1 MIYSLQGGLDKVRGF
16 TLNELRSEWEACERE
31 TCSNDIDSNPG
42 SNYPIP
48 FVRVGSS
55 RLMSPL
61 VYVDFLSL
69 ASKTNLVDMGSL
81 PCPEQDENRC
91 GSSID

>member
-1 MIYSLQGGLDKVRGF
+1 MTHSLQGGLDKVRGF
-16 TLNELRSEWEACERE
+16 PLNELRSGWEACGRE
-31 TCSNDIDSNPG
+31 TCSNDIDPNPG

-48 FVRVGSS
+48 FVHVGSS

-61 VYVDFLSL
+61 VYVDFLFL
-69 ASKTNLVDMGSL
+69 ASKNNPSLGSL

-91 GSSID
+91 GSSVD